1 MTYSFYTSLE
11 EYNDGT
17 SHSFLISDVTLH
29 DVNTYAMTDASSIR
43 ITIGWRNPQEDAY
56 DYTGIDIRYHPNY
69 KVMAA
74 TVQDGYG
81 FGNVK
86 TEYYDKKK
94 LVDAE
99 GNYNTTVELWTNF
112 ENPQGDLIYRK
123 PEKNDLKVVHS
134 SVSPRLDYGV
144 DAIPGILATEVKQT
158 FSV

>member
-1 MTYSFYTSLE
+1 MIRDYTTGAKLTYSFYTSLE

-29 DVNTYAMTDASSIR
+29 DVNTYAMTEASSVR

-56 DYTGIDIRYHPNY
+56 DYTGLTFVYNPNY
-69 KVMAA
+69 KVINAL
-74 TVQDGYG
+74 VSDGYG

-99 GNYNTTVELWTNF
+99 GNYNTTVELWTNY
-112 ENPQGDLIYRK
+112 EVDDPKSKLAYR
-123 PEKNDLKVVHS
+123 
-134 SVSPRLDYGV
+134 
-144 DAIPGILATEVKQT
+144 LAE
-158 FSV
+158 